1 MCDCDVFRREIGR
14 ESWKRVVANFSKDGL
29 VCRNTTGLEWGGGG
43 GAVMLSESLVTGTE
57 EERVT

>member
-43 GAVMLSESLVTGTE
+43 RGGDAIRVTGDWY
-57 EERVT
+57 